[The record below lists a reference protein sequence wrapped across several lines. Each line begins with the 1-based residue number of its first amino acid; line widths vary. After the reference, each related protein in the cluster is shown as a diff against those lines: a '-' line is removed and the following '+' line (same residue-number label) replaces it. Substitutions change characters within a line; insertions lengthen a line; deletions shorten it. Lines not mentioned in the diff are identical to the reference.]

1 MSYDL
6 YRYIFIG
13 GLVLSIVMLI
23 VTVLLYFLLNIKSA
37 IGDITG
43 SNKRKAIENILSD
56 NATEKPKKVQVK
68 YDHEKASKSA
78 RLEAETM
85 NTTKINAQDRF
96 DNLEA
101 GETAMLSE
109 PSSDTTVLS
118 REAETS
124 VLNTGSSDTTVLNQG
139 GSETTVLSSANE
151 TTVLSS
157 ANETTVL
164 NTSERVADPDFTI
177 EIDITYVHSNEVIR

>member
-56 NATEKPKKVQVK
+56 NASDKPKKVQVK

-85 NTTKINAQDRF
+85 NTTKISAQDRF
-96 DNLEA
+96 DNLDA
-101 GETAMLSE
+101 SETAILSK

-124 VLNTGSSDTTVLNQG
+124 VLNVG
-139 GSETTVLSSANE
+139 GSETTVLNAGGNE

-157 ANETTVL
+157 VNETTAL
-164 NTSERVADPDFTI
+164 KDSEKSEPAKVVDPDFTI